1 MSVKRDDD
9 HVKGFCPMGCGPTL
23 YLASGGYVECYVPTC
38 PDSNAASSI
47 LEDPE
52 TEHVAVFTL
61 TGFTIRHPLKE
72 RLGDALLTCD
82 LQKLL
87 SDLGT
92 PPQVMGRYRALK
104 MPGDDHWHMERL
116 GP

>member
-1 MSVKRDDD
+1 MIRD
-9 HVKGFCPMGCGPTL
+9 VRGFCPMGCGETL
-23 YLASGGYVECYVPTC
+23 HLGEGGHVYCVKREC
-38 PDSNAASSI
+38 PDPGAASSI
-47 LEDPE
+47 LEDRE
-52 TEHVAVFTL
+52 TEHVVVFTL

-87 SDLGT
+87 SAQG
-92 PPQVMGRYRALK
+92 PPQVHGRYRAFK
-104 MPGDDHWHMERL
+104 MPGDDHWHMEKL